1 MVDTESP
8 HNGPSTRLYVDACTD
23 LAELRRSFINVEMD
37 IGAEL
42 AQGKSERQAAEAG
55 PAGSIR
61 QRQCTMREETMT
73 DTIATLSLDI
83 LEETLIV
90 VRSTEEDELV

>member
-1 MVDTESP
+1 MVDTESS
-8 HNGPSTRLYVDACTD
+8 HDGPSTRLYVDACTD
-23 LAELRRSFINVEMD
+23 LAELRRSFIDVEMN
-37 IGAEL
+37 IEAEL
-42 AQGKSERQAAEAG
+42 AQGKSERKTAEAG
-55 PAGSIR
+55 PAGSIC